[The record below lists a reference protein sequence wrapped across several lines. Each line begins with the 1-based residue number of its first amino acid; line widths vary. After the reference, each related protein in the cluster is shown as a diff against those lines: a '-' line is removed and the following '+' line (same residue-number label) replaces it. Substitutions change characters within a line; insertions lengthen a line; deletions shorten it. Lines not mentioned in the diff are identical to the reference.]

1 MNPLKQRILAG
12 EQIAAAWVQLGS
24 PDIAEILVHHG
35 WKVLVIDGEHGRGGI
50 EDWVAIARAVEAAGG
65 EVVLR
70 VPDGSDTILKQ
81 VLDRGFRSLIVP
93 FVNTASQARSI
104 AAAARYPGLGH
115 RGYCAPI
122 IRASGWGSRAAY
134 ARQEASEELLLI
146 LQCEHAEAVENL
158 AEIISVPG
166 VDMVFIGPN
175 DLAGSIDHLER
186 TLDPAPQAL
195 IKRIEETAAELGK
208 PLATIIGAGRSWSDL
223 WALGYRFVVGPN
235 DVSLIIDGARR
246 TAAERDLLP
255 SHSQAADY

>member
-1 MNPLKQRILAG
+1 MNPLKKRILAG

-24 PDIAEILVHHG
+24 PDIAEIMVHHG

-50 EDWVAIARAVEAAGG
+50 EEWVAIARAVEAAGG

-93 FVNTASQARSI
+93 FVNTAAQARSI
-104 AAAARYPGLGH
+104 AAAARYPGLGN

-122 IRASGWGSRAAY
+122 IRASGWGTREGY
-134 ARQEASEELLLI
+134 ARQEASDELLLI
-146 LQCEHAEAVENL
+146 LQCEHIEAVENL
-158 AEIISVPG
+158 AEIASVQG

-186 TLDPAPQAL
+186 LLEPAPQML
-195 IKRIEETAAELGK
+195 IKRIEAIVAEAGK
-208 PLATIIGAGRSWSDL
+208 PLATIIGAGRNWSDL

-235 DVSLIIDGARR
+235 DVSLVIEGARR
-246 TAAERDLLP
+246 TASERDRLPLP
-255 SHSQAADY
+255 SQVTGY